1 MRGARHTRISLTRM
15 AVLVA
20 ATAPLG
26 LVPAAAAAQ
35 ATLSCPA
42 MAQGDRQFVAELT
55 IDVGPTTA
63 LGAYSGALTYD
74 PGVVT
79 VASVAGG
86 NTTEFSGTPATNTP
100 TPGMTTIAAF
110 QSSSLDSPKG
120 VVSVALISFHVV
132 ATAST
137 TASIGLVV
145 DHLYDTDA
153 MPITPATGTGCAVSV
168 TGQTPT
174 TTSTTSVTP
183 TTTTGP
189 AATTSTVT
197 STTLGTILP
206 LSSCPDARAAAAVQA
221 AVDSDC
227 NCRGAKTHQGG
238 DEVQHRAKERRA
250 LAARFYPCA
259 RGTFTLY

>member
-1 MRGARHTRISLTRM
+1 
-15 AVLVA
+15 
-20 ATAPLG
+20 
-26 LVPAAAAAQ
+26 
-35 ATLSCPA
+35 
-42 MAQGDRQFVAELT
+42 
-55 IDVGPTTA
+55 
-63 LGAYSGALTYD
+63 
-74 PGVVT
+74 
-79 VASVAGG
+79 
-86 NTTEFSGTPATNTP
+86 
-100 TPGMTTIAAF
+100 
-110 QSSSLDSPKG
+110 
-120 VVSVALISFHVV
+120 
-132 ATAST
+132 
-137 TASIGLVV
+137 
-145 DHLYDTDA
+145 